1 MYFYGLTI
9 PPKKSNLRHISVL
22 TKLLMAVIQ
31 NQSHLLSLLQ
41 DFRTRVD
48 ASCRYSEEFTNIYY
62 DCMDKKRRVGT
73 EPYWLHRYKHLP
85 WCPYFGKHFFVGSL
99 KKKKICR

>member
-73 EPYWLHRYKHLP
+73 DSPGLCVNALNHT
-85 WCPYFGKHFFVGSL
+85 GTNTSL
-99 KKKKICR
+99 GNPTLENTSL